1 MNAESYWQLFM
12 ETGAPE
18 LYLLYQMARKTEE
31 DYVSDHTGHRSAG
44 HGL

>member
-1 MNAESYWQLFM
+1 MNAQNYWQLFM

-18 LYLLYQMARKTEE
+18 MYLLYQMARKREE
-31 DYVSDHTGHRSAG
+31 NHVSDHTSHRSAG